1 MADETESKQ
10 KFVIKEDDIKV
21 FNLSSCFTTSFG
33 ESQGVQHPAKLSKPG
48 QENPYIRVKHQGKDG
63 I

>member
-21 FNLSSCFTTSFG
+21 FKILKAFIIYQSYFATPFG
-33 ESQGVQHPAKLSKPG
+33 ESQVDQHTAQFRTPG
-48 QENPYIRVKHQGKDG
+48 YPDIS
-63 I
+63 

>member
-21 FNLSSCFTTSFG
+21 FKNIEGFDNLSKLLSNIFWG
-33 ESQGVQHPAKLSKPG
+33 ESQGDQHTAILRKPG
-48 QENPYIRVKHQGKDG
+48 
-63 I
+63 

>member
-33 ESQGVQHPAKLSKPG
+33 ESQGV
-48 QENPYIRVKHQGKDG
+48 
-63 I
+63 

>member
-21 FNLSSCFTTSFG
+21 FKNIEGFDNLSKLLSNIFWGKVRVTSTLQY
-33 ESQGVQHPAKLSKPG
+33 S
-48 QENPYIRVKHQGKDG
+48 ENLDKRILALG
-63 I
+63 